1 MKYFYSLAFVFLIH
15 HFSFSQ
21 TLGVATPES
30 QGMST
35 QRLQRVDKVVNE
47 YIDKSYLSGVVV
59 LVTRNG
65 KIVYHKG
72 LGYDDI
78 TTKTTMPKD
87 AIFRIAS
94 QTKAIT
100 SVAVMMLYEE
110 GKFLLDDPISKYIPS
125 FKNPTVL
132 DKFNAKDSSYTT
144 VPAKREITIRDLL
157 SHTSGISYAGIGT
170 REAVAI
176 YAKNNIPGGV
186 DTPNYTLEDAIN
198 RLAKLPLVHN
208 PGEKFSYGLST
219 DVLGYFVEVISGM
232 SFDAFL
238 HERIFEP
245 IGMNDTY
252 FYLPESK
259 FGRLATLNTEDKEK
273 KVMKVTGDYGN
284 YSRKKGTYYSG
295 GGGLVSTTTDYA
307 MFLQMLLNGGK
318 YNGQQLLG
326 PVTVNMMIH
335 NQIGDLSVG
344 NKKFGLGFALTTAAE
359 AARLTPSEGT
369 FDWGGAY
376 STAYWADPKEGIIG
390 MIMTQKIPNSYANIG
405 DKFKVLVYQAI
416 TKLNK

>member
-1 MKYFYSLAFVFLIH
+1 MKYFYSLVCLLLLYHA
-15 HFSFSQ
+15 SYSQ
-21 TLGVATPES
+21 TLTIGTPES
-30 QGMST
+30 QGMSS
-35 QRLQRVDKVVNE
+35 QRLQRIDKVVND

-59 LVTRNG
+59 LVARNG
-65 KIVYHKG
+65 KVVYHKG

-78 TTKTTMPKD
+78 ETKKAMDKD

-132 DKFNAKDSSYTT
+132 DKFNSKDSSYTT

-157 SHTSGISYAGIGT
+157 THTSGISYAGIGT
-170 REAVAI
+170 REAIAI

-186 DTPNYTLEDAIN
+186 DTPFYTLEDAIN

-208 PGEKFSYGLST
+208 PGEKFTYGLNT
-219 DVLGYFVEVISGM
+219 DVLGYFVEVLSGM

-238 HERIFEP
+238 QERIFKP

-259 FGRLATLNTEDKEK
+259 FGRLASLYTEDKNK
-273 KVMKVTGDYGN
+273 KVLKVTLDYGN
-284 YSRKKGTYYSG
+284 YSKKKGTYFSG
-295 GGGLVSTTTDYA
+295 GGGLVSTVTDYA
-307 MFLQMLLNGGK
+307 MFLQMLLNGGRYK
-318 YNGQQLLG
+318 GQQLLS
-326 PVTVNMMIH
+326 PVTINMMIH
-335 NQIGDLSVG
+335 NQIGDIKLG
-344 NKKFGLGFALTTAAE
+344 NKKFGLGFALTTEAE

-390 MIMTQKIPNSYANIG
+390 MIMTQKIPNSYADIG
-405 DKFKVLVYQAI
+405 EKFKVMVYQAI
-416 TKLNK
+416 TKPN

>member
-1 MKYFYSLAFVFLIH
+1 MKYLYSIVFIFLLH
-15 HFSFSQ
+15 YTTFSQ
-21 TLGVATPES
+21 TLGVGTPES

-35 QRLQRVDKVVNE
+35 QRLQRIDKAVND

-59 LVTRNG
+59 LVARNG

-78 TTKTTMPKD
+78 ETKKAMDKD
-87 AIFRIAS
+87 AVFRIAS

-125 FKNPTVL
+125 FRNPTVL
-132 DKFNAKDSSYTT
+132 DKFNPKDSSYTT

-157 SHTSGISYAGIGT
+157 THTSGISYAGIGT
-170 REAVAI
+170 REAIAI

-186 DTPNYTLEDAIN
+186 DTPFYTLEDAIN
-198 RLAKLPLVHN
+198 RLAKLPLIHN
-208 PGEKFSYGLST
+208 PGEKFTYGLNT
-219 DVLGYFVEVISGM
+219 DVLGYFVEVMSGM

-238 HERIFEP
+238 QERIFKP
-245 IGMNDTY
+245 IGMKDTY

-259 FGRLATLNTEDKEK
+259 FSRLAGLYTEDKNK

-284 YSRKKGTYYSG
+284 YSKKKGTYFSG
-295 GGGLVSTTTDYA
+295 GGGLVSTVTDYA

-318 YNGQQLLG
+318 YNGQQLLS
-326 PVTVNMMIH
+326 PVIINMMIH
-335 NQIGDLSVG
+335 NQIGDIKLG
-344 NKKFGLGFALTTAAE
+344 NKKFGLGFALTTEAE

-390 MIMTQKIPNSYANIG
+390 MIMTQKIPNSYADIG
-405 DKFKVLVYQAI
+405 EKFKVMVYQAI
-416 TKLNK
+416 TKLN